1 MSGMKVKE
9 GIRPTPLVLGV
20 ALLAMAMVG
29 GCSDSLRE
37 LIYND
42 SLLCGS
48 ALQACAPDGGRFDLH
63 IVDRTTYLVAN
74 PSIPSFDMAAKP
86 GTSIV
91 GFAFVMVSPRQDS
104 GVIQVFPD
112 AGVVDYDI
120 MYTEFDT
127 DAGTVPITPQRVQ
140 TVQRFFGISL
150 AYQPNGNPAV
160 AYLGGPLQIGGAS
173 FLEGAVFQNQLA
185 AGFPRRPTASAPA
198 AAHG

>member
-1 MSGMKVKE
+1 KVKE
-9 GIRPTPLVLGV
+9 GIRPTPLVLGAAV
-20 ALLAMAMVG
+20 LAMTMVG

-74 PSIPSFDMAAKP
+74 PSVPTFDMAAKP

-91 GFAFVMVSPRQDS
+91 GSAFVMVSPRQDS
-104 GVIQVFPD
+104 GVVQAFPD
-112 AGVVDYDI
+112 SGVVDYDI

-140 TVQRFFGISL
+140 TVQRFFGVSL
-150 AYQPNGNPAV
+150 AYQPNGAPAV
-160 AYLGGPLQIGGAS
+160 AYLGGPLAIGGEDLPGRECVLHQRGRA
-173 FLEGAVFQNQLA
+173 FCHTAHCTHPA
-185 AGFPRRPTASAPA
+185 AG
-198 AAHG
+198 AH